1 MTTVLLLF
9 QADREFFQFATLNR
23 SIIVCFGIDICG
35 TEIVHL
41 SLYCLGSGSHH
52 STGIPQITV
61 CNAYFL
67 PGRLIQADSCPAASA
82 IIKIAVLYCQYLR
95 ANQAHDTSTFFVATV
110 YKGTM
115 SDSNIRACRTFIA
128 SATININS

>member
-41 SLYCLGSGSHH
+41 PLYSLSSGSYH
-52 STGIPQITV
+52 STGVPQITV
-61 CNAYFL
+61 L
-67 PGRLIQADSCPAASA
+67 
-82 IIKIAVLYCQYLR
+82 
-95 ANQAHDTSTFFVATV
+95 
-110 YKGTM
+110 
-115 SDSNIRACRTFIA
+115 SDIVPL
-128 SATININS
+128 

>member
-67 PGRLIQADSCPAASA
+67 PGRLIQADSCPRRVRYYQNCSSLLS
-82 IIKIAVLYCQYLR
+82 VLVEIGRMTLPRSLLQ
-95 ANQAHDTSTFFVATV
+95 QSTKVQCLIV
-110 YKGTM
+110 
-115 SDSNIRACRTFIA
+115 I
-128 SATININS
+128 

>member
-41 SLYCLGSGSHH
+41 PLYSLSSGSYH
-52 STGIPQITV
+52 STGIPRKDRFV
-61 CNAYFL
+61 
-67 PGRLIQADSCPAASA
+67 RLTTFSSKPAG
-82 IIKIAVLYCQYLR
+82 LYQR
-95 ANQAHDTSTFFVATV
+95 
-110 YKGTM
+110 
-115 SDSNIRACRTFIA
+115 IRELEEILTCLSRRET
-128 SATININS
+128 